1 MSSSSSSSVCP
12 AKLSL
17 PVSVPVQ
24 PPVQYAFVDTNAGQR
39 YVVCHIIRCDFPG
52 TSTFIYRIDVSFGRA
67 MPDGRPG
74 SIISDAYIPDP
85 EGEIYIRLKRTFKNE
100 AVYKAME
107 KIYVNARFDHASVY
121 TLYTQARNLLRS
133 HGGAPMV
140 DLTEGFITRQ

>member
-39 YVVCHIIRCDFPG
+39 YAVCDIVRCDFPG
-52 TSTFIYRIDVSFGRA
+52 TGTYIYRIDVHFGRT
-67 MPDGRPG
+67 MPDDRRRH
-74 SIISDAYIPDP
+74 IISDEYLRDP

-100 AVYKAME
+100 AVYRAME
-107 KIYVNARFDHASVY
+107 NIYVNARFDHASVY
-121 TLYTQARNLLRS
+121 TLYTQARNLLHT